1 MAYTSSLAAP
11 RSLDVPRARSAM
23 SPGPATVRW
32 RTASGLT
39 LAGDIRGDDEAPP
52 VLLLHG
58 GGQTRHAWG
67 GAAAALAAAGWR
79 AVTLDFRG
87 HGDSDWS
94 PDGDYSIEA
103 MRQDVSDVVAAL
115 GVPTVLVGASMG
127 GLVSLDL
134 AGSDDRGVVRALVL
148 VDVTPR
154 IEPAGAQ
161 RIVDFMRSRPDG
173 FADLEEAVEAVAA
186 YATHR
191 SRPPDGRGLEKNLR
205 RGADGRLRWHW
216 DPRFLDHIDAPDAL
230 RRPVEPGGLLLAA
243 RRVQA
248 PTLLVRG
255 HLSDV
260 VSEKGVDEFLAAV
273 PHAAFVDVRGAGHMV
288 AGDRNDRFSGA
299 VLDFLATLRE

>member
-1 MAYTSSLAAP
+1 MSAA
-11 RSLDVPRARSAM
+11 RN
-23 SPGPATVRW
+23 TVRW
-32 RTASGLT
+32 RTASGLE
-39 LAGDIRGDDEAPP
+39 LAGDVWGDDGAPP

-67 GAAAALAAAGWR
+67 GAAAAIAAAGWQ
-79 AVTLDFRG
+79 AVSVDLRG

-103 MRQDVSDVVAAL
+103 MRQDVTDVVAVL
-115 GVPTVLVGASMG
+115 GAPAVLVGASLG
-127 GLVSLDL
+127 GLVSLHL

-154 IEPAGAQ
+154 IEPAGAR

-173 FADLEEAVEAVAA
+173 FADLEEAAEAVSA

-191 SRPPDGRGLEKNLR
+191 NRPPDARGLEKNLR

-216 DPRFLDHIDAPDAL
+216 DPRFLERIGEPDAL
-230 RRPVEPGGLLLAA
+230 QRPVEPARLLDGA
-243 RRVQA
+243 RRVTV

-255 HLSDV
+255 RLSDV
-260 VSEKGVDEFLAAV
+260 VSEAGVDEFLAAV
-273 PHAAFVDVRGAGHMV
+273 PHAAFVDVSGAGHMV
-288 AGDRNDRFSGA
+288 AGDRNDRFSDA
-299 VLDFLATLRE
+299 VLDFLATLREPAD